1 MSIQFKDTPAAC
13 QYPSRDIVAE
23 LSPPSLLK
31 PVQLLCLKPHNM
43 TSDYVYIHNYI
54 YSHYYLTVFE
64 VAQNTAK
71 LLGCFRY
78 AKLE

>member
-1 MSIQFKDTPAAC
+1 MSFQFKDTPAAC

-54 YSHYYLTVFE
+54 YIVIIISLYPKWRKIL
-64 VAQNTAK
+64 QNYSDASDMQN
-71 LLGCFRY
+71 
-78 AKLE
+78 